1 MARSLVGDGGTATEF
16 PATDVRFDDEPE
28 PCVQIRDMIP
38 ARTMSEGRIDYR
50 VRVLDGET
58 ELATAT
64 RTIYAIGEAGA
75 ADGGAADGGS

>member
-1 MARSLVGDGGTATEF
+1 MVVPSTRVLFEVETARWVLI
-16 PATDVRFDDEPE
+16 RF
-28 PCVQIRDMIP
+28 VS
-38 ARTMSEGRIDYR
+38 ASRTMSEGRIDYR